1 MRCPRFC
8 TERVFFQRK
17 TPQSEPHS
25 SRGTTLGLL
34 EDLPLCHAVM
44 PSAGSFS
51 KWNILWAEDRCQPA
65 QITAEH
71 RILAPYRSP
80 EKIFSQALEPNALC
94 RIDDIGR
101 DQGLCVGGL

>member
-1 MRCPRFC
+1 M
-8 TERVFFQRK
+8 
-17 TPQSEPHS
+17 S
-25 SRGTTLGLL
+25 SILHRAGLL
-34 EDLPLCHAVM
+34 SKKNPAKRAPLL
-44 PSAGSFS
+44 AGYDIGSLGGPPPMS
-51 KWNILWAEDRCQPA
+51 CRLHEVSQSGTVYGLRDRCQPA

>member
-1 MRCPRFC
+1 M
-8 TERVFFQRK
+8 
-17 TPQSEPHS
+17 S
-25 SRGTTLGLL
+25 SILHRAGLLSKKNPAKRAPLLAGTTLGLL

-44 PSAGSFS
+44 PSARSFA
-51 KWNILWAEDRCQPA
+51 KWNSLWAEDRCQPA

-101 DQGLCVGGL
+101 GQRALRGVL